1 MDRDASAIIARAS
14 HGGPV
19 DLVKEIVQPWSVAAM
34 LALDG
39 AAPEHASRL
48 TSIAGRIFFNS
59 SQPAARAVR
68 RKWFAWRRKTAA
80 AELERMVQRR
90 SLSLSHPMF
99 SGLTQTLPSFLARAW
114 LALLQHPDQM
124 AKLLAQP
131 DLMPGATEELLRY
144 AGIVHTLHRQASRD
158 VRVEETHFVQG
169 QSVILRMNSAN
180 HDPAKFDEPHRL
192 DITRRAS
199 GHLGLGNGL
208 YACAGAVLVRSAFA
222 ITTPLFLAAGP
233 TLEPGVSVIWTGDTS
248 IHWPRV
254 ISVKFP

>member
-1 MDRDASAIIARAS
+1 
-14 HGGPV
+14 
-19 DLVKEIVQPWSVAAM
+19 M

-39 AAPEHASRL
+39 SSPKHASRL
-48 TSIAGRIFFNS
+48 TSIAGRLFFNG
-59 SQPAARAVR
+59 RN
-68 RKWFAWRRKTAA
+68 KWSAWRRKTAA

-124 AKLLAQP
+124 ARLLAQP
-131 DLMPGATEELLRY
+131 DLMPGAMEELLRY

-158 VRVEETHFVQG
+158 LRIGEADIVQG

-180 HDPAKFDEPHRL
+180 HDPAKFDDPHRL
-192 DITRRAS
+192 DITRRPS
-199 GHLGLGNGL
+199 GHLGLGTGL

-222 ITTPLFLAAGP
+222 IVTPLFLAARP
-233 TLEPGVSVIWTGDTS
+233 TLDPGAPVIWTSDTS
-248 IHWPRV
+248 IQWPRV
-254 ISVKFP
+254 VSAKFP